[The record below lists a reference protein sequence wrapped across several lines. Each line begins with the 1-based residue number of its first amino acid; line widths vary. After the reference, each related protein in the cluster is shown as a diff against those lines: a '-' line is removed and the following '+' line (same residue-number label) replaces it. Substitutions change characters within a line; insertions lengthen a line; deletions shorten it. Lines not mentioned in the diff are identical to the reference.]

1 MARFGASCIE
11 PLAELRDAATEQS
24 KIVFEELLPEFQEE
38 STSKFA
44 ALTDDPSKL
53 EDWKSE
59 LQDKQEV
66 VQEALSSEDE
76 VIKNLAEGPYQD
88 AARETFDE
96 FRSIFADGMKLLFDK
111 TKDAED
117 QLRV

>member
-1 MARFGASCIE
+1 MTVAGLQHYLD
-11 PLAELRDAATEQS
+11 LAERFQAERAAGAPAWLRA
-24 KIVFEELLPEFQEE
+24 LRQEGIAQLARQGFP
-38 STSKFA
+38 T
-44 ALTDDPSKL
+44 SKL